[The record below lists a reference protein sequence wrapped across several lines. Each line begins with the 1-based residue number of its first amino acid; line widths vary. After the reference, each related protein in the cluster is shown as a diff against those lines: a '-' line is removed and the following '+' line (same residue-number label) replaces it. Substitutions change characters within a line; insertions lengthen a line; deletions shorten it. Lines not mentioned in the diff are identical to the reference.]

1 MGDSYKTLSKNH
13 KCSVLSVSS
22 KAHVFSELYIQHRCA
37 QGCGMMKTRRWTLSH
52 PEEKAGPHHIHL
64 PSKRNTCSAGRA
76 AHPSGP
82 AAGGPPSPGSQ
93 GTSYLHKGLV
103 GRPRAVENPNV
114 QGQPSGPHRAG
125 GAGGAGG
132 GGHVGLLSNEEGLPP
147 LRAPRPSCWR

>member
-1 MGDSYKTLSKNH
+1 MGLQDRQGHLVVIFIVTAGALSAL
-13 KCSVLSVSS
+13 CL
-22 KAHVFSELYIQHRCA
+22 LD
-37 QGCGMMKTRRWTLSH
+37 GDD
-52 PEEKAGPHHIHL
+52 
-64 PSKRNTCSAGRA
+64 
-76 AHPSGP
+76 
-82 AAGGPPSPGSQ
+82 
-93 GTSYLHKGLV
+93 LHKGLV

>member
-82 AAGGPPSPGSQ
+82 AAGGPPLPRLPGN
-93 GTSYLHKGLV
+93 LV
-103 GRPRAVENPNV
+103 PAQRAR
-114 QGQPSGPHRAG
+114 GP
-125 GAGGAGG
+125 
-132 GGHVGLLSNEEGLPP
+132 
-147 LRAPRPSCWR
+147 APRSRESERPGATFGPASCRGCRGCRGWGARRLAL